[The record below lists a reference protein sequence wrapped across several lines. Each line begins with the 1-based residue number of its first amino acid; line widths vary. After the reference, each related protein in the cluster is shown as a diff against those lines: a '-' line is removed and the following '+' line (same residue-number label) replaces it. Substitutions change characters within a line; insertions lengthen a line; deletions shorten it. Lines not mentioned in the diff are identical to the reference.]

1 MLEARVRHAHVLTS
15 KLVADVIADV
25 CVRFAGCE
33 TSAKLRVKR
42 LIDAGAWTDAT
53 LALLELELPQW
64 TLRGIVYEDGEW
76 HCRLSRQAQLPLG
89 LDEVAEAS
97 HKILSLAI
105 LVVFLQVRR
114 QLGGSYRGS
123 AGWPRS
129 RSCNV
134 LRQPCLICEQTRSA
148 APRHLR
154 GQLRATYHAAAK
166 ASNCA

>member
-1 MLEARVRHAHVLTS
+1 MFFDPIHEEHLGMLETRVRHAHVLTS
-15 KLVADVIADV
+15 ELVADVIADV

-105 LVVFLQVRR
+105 FICRLPMLAQC
-114 QLGGSYRGS
+114 GGRGPPES
-123 AGWPRS
+123 ADPQS
-129 RSCNV
+129 R
-134 LRQPCLICEQTRSA
+134 
-148 APRHLR
+148 
-154 GQLRATYHAAAK
+154 G
-166 ASNCA
+166 